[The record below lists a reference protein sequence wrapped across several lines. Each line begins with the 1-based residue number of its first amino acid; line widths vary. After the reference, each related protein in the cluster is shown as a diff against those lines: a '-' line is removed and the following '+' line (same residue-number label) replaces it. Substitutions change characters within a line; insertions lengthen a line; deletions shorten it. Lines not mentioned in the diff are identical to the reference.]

1 MNTINNRILHKSVP
15 GTFHKNNDNLKTIF
29 RNVGIFVALTL
40 AVMGVPGASA
50 SPVVYDPVSQFY
62 TQAPLNQNVAAVQSG
77 TNGWYYQ
84 YSASSASSG
93 GPGTNSGNH
102 TLLTQTYNQSPYQ
115 SFVAADS
122 APPTYALYS
131 LWALGAADANT
142 GYPSLIFNNNAG
154 RLGLAV
160 GSSLPGSAW
169 SDTILTWQAPSAG
182 TVDVSYNVSA
192 IAYSGQ
198 NSGPVYA
205 EIDLWNGVTVSNVSA
220 RQSLAVGG
228 SSTIFAATSVAVAAG
243 DQIQFWRNGYSTQS
257 AQLLLDGMITFTAV
271 PEPSTWALLAFGLTT
286 VMILHR
292 RRSRA

>member
-1 MNTINNRILHKSVP
+1 MNTINNRILHKIVP

-29 RNVGIFVALTL
+29 RNVGIFVVLTL

-50 SPVVYDPVSQFY
+50 SPVVYDPVSQFNVSGTNGQVGGS
-62 TQAPLNQNVAAVQSG
+62 TQTQSG
-77 TNGWYYQ
+77 ANGWYYQ
-84 YSASSASSG
+84 YSPSSAGFG

-102 TLLTQTYNQSPYQ
+102 TLLTRAYNQSPYQ
-115 SFVAADS
+115 IYTGTND
-122 APPTYALYS
+122 LYS
-131 LWALGAADANT
+131 QWALGDSSGT
-142 GYPSLIFNNNAG
+142 GYPPSIFLTGTNSNPG

-160 GSSLPGSAW
+160 GGNLPGSAW
-169 SDTILTWQAPSAG
+169 GDTILTWQAPSAG

-192 IAYSGQ
+192 IAFSGQ

-205 EIDLWNGVTVSNVSA
+205 EIDLWNGVTVTNVSA

-243 DQIQFWRNGYSTQS
+243 DQIQFWRNGFATQS
-257 AQLLLDGMITFTAV
+257 AQLLLDGTITFTAV

-286 VMILHR
+286 VMVLHR

>member
-1 MNTINNRILHKSVP
+1 MKTMHNRIHKIVL
-15 GTFHKNNDNLKTIF
+15 GTFHNYDNVKTIF
-29 RNVGIFVALTL
+29 RKFGISVVLTL
-40 AVMGVPGASA
+40 AVMGIPAASA
-50 SPVVYDPVSQFY
+50 APVVNNPVTQFY
-62 TQAPLNQNVAAVQSG
+62 TQAPLNQNVTAVQSG

-84 YSASSASSG
+84 YGPSSAPSQAS
-93 GPGTNSGNH
+93 PGTNSGNH
-102 TLLTQTYNQSPYQ
+102 TLLTRTYNQAPYQ
-115 SFVAADS
+115 SFVASDS

-198 NSGPVYA
+198 SLGPVYA
-205 EIDLWNGVTVSNVSA
+205 EIDLWNGITVTNVA
-220 RQSLAVGG
+220 AQQSLAVG
-228 SSTIFAATSVAVAAG
+228 SSTTFTATGVAVAAG
-243 DQIQFWRNGYSTQS
+243 DQIQFWRNGYSNQS
-257 AQLLLDGMITFTAV
+257 AQLLLDGTLTFTAV
-271 PEPSTWALLAFGLTT
+271 PEPSTCALLAFSLTT
-286 VMILHR
+286 VMVLRR
-292 RRSRA
+292 RRSLA